1 MFANVEYKH
10 RQNENTKDLVKAQ
23 VIQNDLMTQF
33 LMLLGTK
40 QALNENHRQITAES
54 GN

>member
-1 MFANVEYKH
+1 MCNTN
-10 RQNENTKDLVKAQ
+10 RQKENTNDLVEAQ
-23 VIQNDLMTQF
+23 VIQNDLIMTPF